1 MTRQS
6 ENPRGIRRMPDDFR
20 VRTELPP
27 PPGTGLRS
35 RSGRR
40 LGPPLD
46 AGTVALAMTGM
57 AFYWLPIMSGA
68 RRRRPTRRPGPAPA
82 GQ

>member
-20 VRTELPP
+20 VRTDPALPAAS
-27 PPGTGLRS
+27 GFRS

-57 AFYWLPIMSGA
+57 AFYWLPIMSA
-68 RRRRPTRRPGPAPA
+68 RRRRPKRNAPPPST

>member
-20 VRTELPP
+20 VRTEPSLPAAA
-27 PPGTGLRS
+27 TGLRS

-57 AFYWLPIMSGA
+57 AFYWLPIMGG
-68 RRRRPTRRPGPAPA
+68 RRRRPKPRPAPPA
-82 GQ
+82 SQ